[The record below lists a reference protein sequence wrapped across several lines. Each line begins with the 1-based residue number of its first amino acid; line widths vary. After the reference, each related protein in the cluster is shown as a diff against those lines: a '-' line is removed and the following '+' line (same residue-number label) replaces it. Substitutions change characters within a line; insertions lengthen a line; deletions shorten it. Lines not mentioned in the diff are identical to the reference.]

1 LFARFSAVV
10 GQNAQARQS
19 RKEKTMTKRARILVV
34 DDEAAMRE
42 ALNDWLKEDGYDV
55 GLATDGRQAIDM
67 AMKKG
72 WDVILLDLKMPGM
85 DGIETLRRLKG
96 KDVDTDAEILMMTAY
111 ATVDT
116 AVQAMKEGAFDYLV
130 KPFAPEEVEVQIK
143 KIVAHR
149 ELVLENILLRQKL
162 EERSDYDEIIGKSDP
177 MQEIFTLITQ
187 VAPTDSTVLITGES
201 GTGKELIAQA
211 IHGNSQRCYMPFI
224 AVSCGAL
231 PDSLLE
237 SELFGYEKGAFTG
250 AEFTKKGRF
259 ELADKGTIFLDE
271 IGDISL
277 KTQVDLLR
285 VLQQKAFRRLGGQE
299 EIEVDVRILAA
310 TNRDL
315 KQAISENRFRED
327 LYYRLNVIS
336 IHVPPLR
343 ERKEDIPL
351 LVKAFIRRYCLEMNK
366 EAVNISPSALN
377 SLIDYDWPGNVREL
391 ENVIER
397 ALVIGRGPEIVVDDL
412 PFKSK
417 EIVSDM
423 TPDSLKMLEKMH
435 IHKVLK
441 KTDWN
446 ISKTAR
452 LLEIDRQTLYNKI
465 EKYNIEK
472 ES

>member
-1 LFARFSAVV
+1 
-10 GQNAQARQS
+10 
-19 RKEKTMTKRARILVV
+19 MTKKPRILVV
-34 DDEAAMRE
+34 DDEAPMRE
-42 ALNDWLKEDGYDV
+42 SLKDWLMEEGYEV
-55 GLATDGRQAIDM
+55 GLAASGMEAI
-67 AMKKG
+67 AMTQKKN

-85 DGIETLRRLKG
+85 DGVETLKRLKG
-96 KDVDTDAEILMMTAY
+96 KEVNTEAEILMMTAY

-130 KPFAPEEVEVQIK
+130 KPFSPDEIEMQIK
-143 KIVAHR
+143 KIVTHQ

-162 EERSDYDEIIGKSDP
+162 EEKSEYDEIIGKSDV
-177 MQEIFTLITQ
+177 MQKIYDLISQ

-250 AEFTKKGRF
+250 ADHTRKGRF
-259 ELADKGTIFLDE
+259 ELADKGTLFLDE

-285 VLQQKAFRRLGGQE
+285 VLQQKEFRRLGGQE
-299 EIEVDVRILAA
+299 EIKVDVRILAA
-310 TNRDL
+310 TNQDL
-315 KQAISENRFRED
+315 KKAISENRFRED
-327 LYYRLNVIS
+327 LFYRLNVIS
-336 IHVPPLR
+336 IHVPSLR

-351 LVKAFIRRYCLEMNK
+351 LAKAFIRKYCLELNK
-366 EAVNISPSALN
+366 EPVKIVSSAMKL
-377 SLIDYDWPGNVREL
+377 LMDYNWPGNVREL

-397 ALVIGRGPEIVVDDL
+397 ALVIGRGIEIVTEDL
-412 PFKSK
+412 PFSRK
-417 EIVSDM
+417 ELG
-423 TPDSLKMLEKMH
+423 TEALPKSLKLMEKMH
-435 IHKVLK
+435 INKILEE
-441 KTDWN
+441 TDWN

-452 LLEIDRQTLYNKI
+452 VLEIDRQTLYNKI
-465 EKYNIEK
+465 EKYHIEK

>member
-1 LFARFSAVV
+1 
-10 GQNAQARQS
+10 
-19 RKEKTMTKRARILVV
+19 MTKRARILVV

-42 ALNDWLKEDGYDV
+42 ALYDWLREDGYDV
-55 GLATDGRQAIDM
+55 GLAEGGEEAIAM
-67 AMKKG
+67 AVEKS

-85 DGIETLRRLKG
+85 DGLETLRRLKG

-116 AVQAMKEGAFDYLV
+116 AVNAMKEGAFDYLV
-130 KPFAPEEVEVQIK
+130 KPFAPDEIEIQIK
-143 KIVAHR
+143 KIVSHR

-162 EERSDYDEIIGKSDP
+162 EERPEYDEIIGKSDP
-177 MQEIFTLITQ
+177 MQKIYDLISQ

-211 IHGNSQRCYMPFI
+211 IHGNSQRCYMPFV

-250 AEFTKKGRF
+250 AEHTKKGRF

-285 VLQQKAFRRLGGQE
+285 VLQQKEIRRLGGLE
-299 EIEVDVRILAA
+299 EIKVDVRILAA

-315 KQAISENRFRED
+315 QKAISEKNFRED
-327 LYYRLNVIS
+327 LFYRLNVIS
-336 IHVPPLR
+336 IHIPPLR

-351 LVKAFIRRYCLEMNK
+351 LVKAFIRKYCIEMNK
-366 EAVNISPSALN
+366 ELVKIAPTALK
-377 SLIDYDWPGNVREL
+377 LLMDYEWPGNVREL

-397 ALVIGRGPEIVVDDL
+397 ALVIGRGNEIVPDDL
-412 PFKSK
+412 PFTGK
-417 EIVSDM
+417 ELSAEEM
-423 TPDSLKMLEKMH
+423 PDSLKIMEKMH
-435 IHKVLK
+435 IRRILE
-441 KTDWN
+441 KTGWN
-446 ISKTAR
+446 VSKTAR

-465 EKYNIEK
+465 AKYKIEK

>member
-1 LFARFSAVV
+1 
-10 GQNAQARQS
+10 
-19 RKEKTMTKRARILVV
+19 MTKKARILVV
-34 DDEAAMRE
+34 DDEAPMRE
-42 ALNDWLKEDGYDV
+42 SLKDWLMEEGYEV
-55 GLATDGRQAIDM
+55 GLASSGQEAI
-67 AMKKG
+67 AVVGEKS

-85 DGIETLRRLKG
+85 DGLETLQRLKG
-96 KDVDTDAEILMMTAY
+96 KEVNTEAEILMMTAY

-130 KPFAPEEVEVQIK
+130 KPFSPDEIEMQIK
-143 KIVAHR
+143 KIVTHR

-162 EERSDYDEIIGKSDP
+162 EDRSEYDEIVGKSDA
-177 MQEIFTLITQ
+177 MQKIYDLISQ

-211 IHGNSQRCYMPFI
+211 IHGNSQRCYMPFV

-250 AEFTKKGRF
+250 ADYTKKGRF
-259 ELADKGTIFLDE
+259 ELADKGTLFLDE

-285 VLQQKAFRRLGGQE
+285 VLQQKEFRRLGGQE
-299 EIEVDVRILAA
+299 EMKVDVRILAA
-310 TNRDL
+310 TNQDL
-315 KQAISENRFRED
+315 KKAISENRFRED
-327 LYYRLNVIS
+327 LFYRLNVIS

-351 LVKAFIRRYCLEMNK
+351 LAKAFIRRYCLELNK
-366 EAVNISPSALN
+366 EPVQISSPALQL
-377 SLIDYDWPGNVREL
+377 LIDYDWPGNVREL

-397 ALVIGRGPEIVVDDL
+397 ALVIGRGLEIATDDL
-412 PFKSK
+412 PFSRK
-417 EIVSDM
+417 ELG
-423 TPDSLKMLEKMH
+423 TEAFPQSLKLMEKMH
-435 IHKVLK
+435 IK
-441 KTDWN
+441 KILEEMGWN
-446 ISKTAR
+446 ITKAAR
-452 LLEIDRQTLYNKI
+452 VLEIDRQTLYNKI
-465 EKYNIEK
+465 EKYHIEK

>member
-1 LFARFSAVV
+1 
-10 GQNAQARQS
+10 
-19 RKEKTMTKRARILVV
+19 MTKKARILVV
-34 DDEAAMRE
+34 DDEAPMRE
-42 ALNDWLKEDGYDV
+42 ALNDWLMEDGYEV
-55 GLATDGRQAIDM
+55 GLAESGKNAI
-67 AMKKG
+67 AMVMEKS

-85 DGIETLRRLKG
+85 DGIETLRQLKG

-130 KPFAPEEVEVQIK
+130 KPFAPDEIEMQIK

-162 EERSDYDEIIGKSDP
+162 EERSEYDEIIGKSDA
-177 MQEIFTLITQ
+177 MQKIFDLITQ
-187 VAPTDSTVLITGES
+187 VAPTDSTVLVTGES

-224 AVSCGAL
+224 ALSCGAL

-237 SELFGYEKGAFTG
+237 SELFGYERGAFTG
-250 AEFTKKGRF
+250 AEHTKKGRF
-259 ELADKGTIFLDE
+259 EMADKGTLFLDE

-285 VLQQKAFRRLGGQE
+285 VLQQKEFRRLGGQE
-299 EIEVDVRILAA
+299 EIKVDVRILAA

-315 KQAISENRFRED
+315 EKAISENKFRED
-327 LYYRLNVIS
+327 LFYRLNVIS

-343 ERKEDIPL
+343 ERKDDIPL

-366 EAVNISPSALN
+366 ELLKITPSALK
-377 SLIDYDWPGNVREL
+377 LLMDYNWPGNVREL

-397 ALVIGRGPEIVVDDL
+397 ALVIGRDKEIVTDDL
-412 PFKSK
+412 PFSRK
-417 EIVSDM
+417 ELGPQT
-423 TPDSLKMLEKMH
+423 TPISLKLMEKMH
-435 IHKVLK
+435 IKRMLEE
-441 KTDWN
+441 TGWN

-452 LLEIDRQTLYNKI
+452 VLEVDRQTLYNKI
-465 EKYNIEK
+465 EKYKIEK

>member
-1 LFARFSAVV
+1 
-10 GQNAQARQS
+10 
-19 RKEKTMTKRARILVV
+19 MTKKARILVV
-34 DDEAAMRE
+34 DDEPAMRE
-42 ALNDWLKEDGYDV
+42 ALYDWLKEDGYDV
-55 GLATDGRQAIDM
+55 GLAEGGKEAVAM
-67 AMKKG
+67 AGEKS

-85 DGIETLRRLKG
+85 DGLETLRRLKAE
-96 KDVDTDAEILMMTAY
+96 DVDTDAEILMMTAY

-130 KPFAPEEVEVQIK
+130 KPFAPDEVEIQIK

-162 EERSDYDEIIGKSDP
+162 EERSEYDEIIGKSDS
-177 MQEIFTLITQ
+177 MQKVFNLISQ

-231 PDSLLE
+231 PDTLLG

-250 AEFTKKGRF
+250 AEYTKKGRF
-259 ELADKGTIFLDE
+259 ELADNGTLFLDE

-277 KTQVDLLR
+277 KTQIDLLR
-285 VLQQKAFRRLGGQE
+285 VLQQKAFRRLGGVE
-299 EIEVDVRILAA
+299 EIQVDVRILAA
-310 TNRDL
+310 TNRNL
-315 KQAISENRFRED
+315 QKAISENKFRED
-327 LYYRLNVIS
+327 LFYRLNVIS

-343 ERKEDIPL
+343 ERKEDISL
-351 LVKAFIRRYCLEMNK
+351 LVKAFIRKCCLEMNK
-366 EAVNISPSALN
+366 EVVKIAPSALN
-377 SLIDYDWPGNVREL
+377 ILMDYDWPGNVREL

-397 ALVIGRGPEIVVDDL
+397 ALVIGRGSEIVSEDL
-412 PFKSK
+412 PFPGK
-417 EIVSDM
+417 EFTTAVM
-423 TPDSLKMLEKMH
+423 PDSLKMMEKMH
-435 IHKVLK
+435 IRKILK

-452 LLEIDRQTLYNKI
+452 LLEIDRQTLYNKL
-465 EKYNIEK
+465 EKYKIEK